1 MLLSW
6 CLFTGKRSLGLK
18 RSSDSQLLLFSSVK
32 KPLVVDKNYLV
43 VDKILGLE
51 SVQLQEVPEQGD
63 VPILDCVMK
72 NCLVAF
78 YILFKNRAKNIKNP
92 SQIRNVLQDNLEISH
107 KPIRGNPGQLC
118 SWWGASPS
126 LQ

>member
-1 MLLSW
+1 MQFGVEKNFRFTTVALSLLK
-6 CLFTGKRSLGLK
+6 KR
-18 RSSDSQLLLFSSVK
+18 
-32 KPLVVDKNYLV
+32 LVVNKNYLV

-78 YILFKNRAKNIKNP
+78 HILFKNRAKIIKKT
-92 SQIRNVLQDNLEISH
+92 QA
-107 KPIRGNPGQLC
+107 K
-118 SWWGASPS
+118 
-126 LQ
+126 

>member
-1 MLLSW
+1 MTESKPGAVFLVSFYWKTQFGVEEKFRFTTVALSL
-6 CLFTGKRSLGLK
+6 C
-18 RSSDSQLLLFSSVK
+18 K

-72 NCLVAF
+72 NCLVAL
-78 YILFKNRAKNIKNP
+78 YILF
-92 SQIRNVLQDNLEISH
+92 
-107 KPIRGNPGQLC
+107 
-118 SWWGASPS
+118 
-126 LQ
+126 

>member
-1 MLLSW
+1 MAEFKPGAAFLVN
-6 CLFTGKRSLGLK
+6 CLFTGKCSLGLK
-18 RSSDSQLLLFSSVK
+18 RSSDLQLLLFLLYEK
-32 KPLVVDKNYLV
+32 NPVVDRNYLV

-78 YILFKNRAKNIKNP
+78 HILFKNREKRI
-92 SQIRNVLQDNLEISH
+92 
-107 KPIRGNPGQLC
+107 
-118 SWWGASPS
+118 
-126 LQ
+126 

>member
-1 MLLSW
+1 M
-6 CLFTGKRSLGLK
+6 
-18 RSSDSQLLLFSSVK
+18 QLLLFLLYEK
-32 KPLVVDKNYLV
+32 NPVVDRNYLV

-78 YILFKNRAKNIKNP
+78 HILFKNGEKKEYKEPQAK
-92 SQIRNVLQDNLEISH
+92 
-107 KPIRGNPGQLC
+107 
-118 SWWGASPS
+118 
-126 LQ
+126 